1 MRKLAQED
9 RLIRLQEAR
18 ADGRRYQESITDAE
32 AEALDA
38 QRHEYF
44 SDWTPAE
51 QERFTSQQSAM
62 WSLIPPKFAQKARR
76 LARGH

>member
-9 RLIRLQEAR
+9 RVIRIMQAR
-18 ADGRRYQESITDAE
+18 EDGRRYQETITDKE

-44 SDWTPAE
+44 SDWTPQE
-51 QERFTSQQSAM
+51 QERFKAEQSAM
-62 WSLIPPKFAQKARR
+62 WAQIPEHLREKAERM
-76 LARGH
+76 ARGH